1 MMYDTDDGAS
11 VASNTMKPRGG
22 QTAFTDADLGL
33 NMLANE
39 EKMDRSLNVVD
50 MGDVNVDINEP
61 TTPPIVMDDEPS
73 YEPPPPR
80 VRPQPHHRQPQPRS
94 APAPEPVHPFLDSDG
109 DGEESVVSLHQRNQE
124 YVRGGDDYG
133 SHNGYGNQADGGGYD
148 EEPEPE
154 YDVQE
159 MRRLKLRAISKLRNY
174 EKKGMPLSRQFTM
187 DDSYEDINE
196 ELKIIKSTYQM
207 DRNITY
213 AKKGLVFATSIME
226 YANETYRPFDLY
238 LKGWS
243 NQIDMDKDDYD
254 DVIRELLEK
263 YEDQVEAF
271 MSPEFM
277 FLLMYGGSAAAVNSS
292 NKEVIAREEKEK
304 ERLAPPPEQHSQAQ
318 HRHRQ
323 QQPNVGGQQHMPM
336 TTPPMGINMT
346 PPSRVSKSYGG
357 DTGDPDIDDLLV
369 DLP

>member
-1 MMYDTDDGAS
+1 MMYESDDGAS
-11 VASNTMKPRGG
+11 ITSNTMKHRGRG
-22 QTAFTDADLGL
+22 NGFTDADLGL
-33 NMLANE
+33 DMLANE
-39 EKMDRSLNVVD
+39 EKMEHSLNVVD
-50 MGDVNVDINEP
+50 VGDMDVNINEP
-61 TTPPIVMDDEPS
+61 TTPPIDVEDDQQFRRQPS
-73 YEPPPPR
+73 N
-80 VRPQPHHRQPQPRS
+80 RPQPPPQQRS
-94 APAPEPVHPFLDSDG
+94 APSPQPVHPFLDSDDDDG
-109 DGEESVVSLHQRNQE
+109 DSAISLQHDQE
-124 YVRGGDDYG
+124 YVRQNTEYRN
-133 SHNGYGNQADGGGYD
+133 SNGGGYGGGNNGGGGY

-159 MRRLKLRAISKLRNY
+159 MRRLKFRAISKLRSY

-213 AKKGLVFATSIME
+213 AKKGLVFVTSVAE

-243 NQIDMDKDDYD
+243 NQIEMDKDDYD

-292 NKEVIAREEKEK
+292 NKDVMVREEKEK
-304 ERLAPPPEQHSQAQ
+304 ERLAPTPSQPQ
-318 HRHRQ
+318 HRHQ
-323 QQPNVGGQQHMPM
+323 QSNVGGQQM
-336 TTPPMGINMT
+336 PPMGINVT
-346 PPSRVSKSYGG
+346 PPMRMPDTKNYNRN
-357 DTGDPDIDDLLV
+357 DTTGDPDIDDLIV